1 MYKKIGI
8 IILIIFLALGNV
20 YFYTKTDKL
29 DYDII
34 IGNTVIGENSDV
46 AINFSK
52 SKPISNKDDFNSIV
66 FSLMDSVSIDKPKI
80 CENPPDSVITFN
92 DRKNGIQYYTANFW
106 INNNILIVQSNGNE
120 SNYKIIE
127 ADRAQEIIKI
137 IKKYITKVEE

>member
-8 IILIIFLALGNV
+8 IVLILVLALGNV
-20 YFYTKTDKL
+20 YFYTKIDKL

-34 IGNTVIGENSDV
+34 IGTTVIGENSDI

-92 DRKNGIQYYTANFW
+92 DRKDGIQYYTANIW
-106 INNNILIVQSNGNE
+106 INNNSLIIKSNGNE
-120 SNYKIIE
+120 STYKIIE

-137 IKKYITKVEE
+137 IKKYITKIDK